1 MATVAKKAAPAAKAS
16 VPAKATPKAEKP
28 EKTSRYLGVTSG
40 LRITEYQNKTL
51 LDNRRNK
58 LTDEQLAKSWRDEF
72 PKAAKF
78 TEKHVRGVRGL
89 VNLGKHKNDA
99 PADLVHEYDVEGTKL
114 PLRGE
119 KKAEKATKAEAKAE
133 PAAPGA
139 KKVLK
144 MKKKA
149 AA

>member
-1 MATVAKKAAPAAKAS
+1 MAKVVAKKAAPASKAA
-16 VPAKATPKAEKP
+16 PAKATAKEAKEKGS
-28 EKTSRYLGVTSG
+28 SRYVGLTSG
-40 LRITEYQNKTL
+40 LRITEFQNKTL

-72 PKAAKF
+72 PKAAAF
-78 TEKHVRGVRGL
+78 TDKTVRGVRGL

-99 PADLVHEYDVEGTKL
+99 PTDPVHAYDEEGNKL

-119 KKAEKATKAEAKAE
+119 KKAAKDAAKADTKAEVKGPKA
-133 PAAPGA
+133 
-139 KKVLK
+139 VLK

-149 AA
+149 